1 VGYQKKI
8 RLTIIATLLAIC
20 GYAQQAVT
28 VKGIV
33 VDSATLKPLSYV
45 NVYIKKLRRGT
56 MTDAKGNFLLAAHPA
71 DTLQFSMMGYRSLEL
86 PVRDWEPSV
95 VMMTEIVTI
104 LKSVTI
110 EGESGGGPYQ
120 GLFDEENAKLARSKR
135 ALPFYYAKDKKDKIL
150 LGRAKS
156 EQIRVKHYVDLLVKD
171 DHVKNE
177 LIKKYRLTENEYY
190 DLLARFNQ
198 KNYAVMYYLT
208 DSELLSMLYKFY
220 DANAPN

>member
-1 VGYQKKI
+1 MGYQKKI
-8 RLTIIATLLAIC
+8 RLTILATLMALC

-33 VDSATLKPLSYV
+33 VDSATLKPLPYV

-56 MTDAKGNFLLAAHPA
+56 MTDAKGNFLLAAHPN
-71 DTLQFSMMGYRSLEL
+71 DTLQFSMIGYRSLEL

-95 VMMTEIVTI
+95 VMMTEIATLLKTVT
-104 LKSVTI
+104 V
-110 EGESGGGPYQ
+110 EGESLGSPYQ
-120 GLFDEENAKLARSKR
+120 GLFDEENAKLERSKR
-135 ALPFYYAKDKKDKIL
+135 PLPFYYSKDKKDKIL
-150 LGRAKS
+150 LGRAKA

-171 DHVKNE
+171 DKIKNE
-177 LIKKYRLTENEYY
+177 LIKRYRLTETEYY
-190 DLLARFNQ
+190 DILAQFNQ

-220 DANAPN
+220 DSHAPN